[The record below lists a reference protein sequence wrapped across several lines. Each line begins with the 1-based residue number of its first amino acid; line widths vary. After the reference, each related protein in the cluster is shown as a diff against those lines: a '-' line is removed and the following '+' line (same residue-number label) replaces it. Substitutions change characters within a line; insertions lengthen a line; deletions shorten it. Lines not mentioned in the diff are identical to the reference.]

1 MDISHANLSPN
12 CIATMLA
19 TVHYAVNTKQST
31 GSGEPQK
38 LDSLDMNSPF
48 ATWEARIGWI
58 RKYRG
63 YRSNAALA
71 KACGV
76 SVATI
81 NNLLKRERDT
91 DGNARLDPRSSIKIS
106 TEAKVDHMWLITG
119 EGLPDT
125 RVTIDDGLDIQK
137 ANEARRQAAAALS
150 RLDGIDEKEAAFVL
164 QSIDLPPEQATEAM
178 AYYAAARLKLGAPE
192 GLARGRLLAERN
204 QIGPRTDVRESR
216 PGKR

>member
-1 MDISHANLSPN
+1 MDLSPASLSPN

-19 TVHYAVNTKQST
+19 TVNYAVNTKQST
-31 GSGEPQK
+31 PLPDDRK
-38 LDSLDMNSPF
+38 LNAVDDSSPF
-48 ATWEARIGWI
+48 ATWHDRIGWI

-91 DGNARLDPRSSIKIS
+91 DGNARLDPRSSLKIA
-106 TEAKVDHMWLITG
+106 TVTKVDHMWLITG

-137 ANEARRQAAAALS
+137 ANEARRQAAAALA
-150 RLDGIDEKEAAFVL
+150 RLDGVDERDAAFVL
-164 QSIDLPPEQATEAM
+164 QSIDLPPGQATEAM

-192 GLARGRLLAERN
+192 GLARGRLLAERT
-204 QIGPRTDVRESR
+204 QMGPRSDSREGRSS
-216 PGKR
+216 KR